1 MENTGE
7 KIAKLE
13 VGKFNA
19 RSWAVWGYIMRPNG
33 KWSTGERIIDL
44 YNNDLYNTRQ
54 EAKEAARE
62 MAEYL
67 KDYGWKVSL

>member
-33 KWSTGERIIDL
+33 KWSTGELITGR
-44 YNNDLYNTRQ
+44 YNTREQ
-54 EAKEAARE
+54 AKEAAQD
-62 MAEYL
+62 MAQSL
-67 KDYGWKVSL
+67 KGDGWKVSL